1 MRTER
6 ECSAHSF
13 WVIRDV
19 SVHMEFTSKHL
30 CYRFTDVPLLGHTT
44 TQHTTTHDY
53 TRHGAQD
60 TRDTGNGEAI
70 EKVLFQWSSWV
81 SCVRSPVVS

>member
-1 MRTER
+1 MRTES

-19 SVHMEFTSKHL
+19 SVLMEFTS
-30 CYRFTDVPLLGHTT
+30 RHTCVFIL
-44 TQHTTTHDY
+44 QMCRSWTHHDK

-60 TRDTGNGEAI
+60 TRDTGHGEAI
-70 EKVLFQWSSWV
+70 AEVLFQWSSWV